1 MDELKKNLM
10 YKVCL
15 SYYKDNLTQQEIG
28 RKYGISRIMVS
39 RLLKRSVVEKMVEI
53 KINQP
58 GNSNVELERLLEK
71 NTPSRKH

>member
-1 MDELKKNLM
+1 M